1 MSEELFTPISKN
13 TVGRI
18 PAKLI
23 IFYSYAVRLQSI
35 KMEKAT
41 DDKIPLLSVQELY
54 KKLNIDYKTSKSYCE
69 ELTKIGLFYHNSK
82 DPKYENT
89 YQALT
94 ITSTVRQ
101 YEDGKWTEE
110 LFYSDSLQGVIHEY
124 TRETDNGKCGF
135 IKLPD
140 EILFSE
146 ELSYTEKTWWMIFYT
161 IDSCYKTYA
170 YGSIKKTFNLPESK
184 KNKEIY
190 SYIETLINKGFIYSY
205 KASKDGIK
213 ITIGTEKNKS
223 KPTVERRQYEER
235 KEKQYTDEEAKELTK
250 DVPPAEEQLVEMIEG
265 KETKNIILEI
275 DNEDE
280 ETPEDL
286 DDWLETIAI

>member
-1 MSEELFTPISKN
+1 
-13 TVGRI
+13 
-18 PAKLI
+18 
-23 IFYSYAVRLQSI
+23 
-35 KMEKAT
+35 
-41 DDKIPLLSVQELY
+41 
-54 KKLNIDYKTSKSYCE
+54 
-69 ELTKIGLFYHNSK
+69 
-82 DPKYENT
+82 
-89 YQALT
+89 
-94 ITSTVRQ
+94 
-101 YEDGKWTEE
+101 
-110 LFYSDSLQGVIHEY
+110 
-124 TRETDNGKCGF
+124 
-135 IKLPD
+135 
-140 EILFSE
+140 
-146 ELSYTEKTWWMIFYT
+146 MIFYT

-190 SYIETLINKGFIYSY
+190 SYIETLMNKGFIYSY

-235 KEKQYTDEEAKELTK
+235 KEKQYTDEEVEELTK
-250 DVPPAEEQLVEMIEG
+250 DVLPAEKHLAEMIEG

-280 ETPEDL
+280 EAPEDL